1 MNKKQKFRHK
11 ELKLMVAI
19 TSSQKI
25 FNNWLKLCFIMVRK
39 AAEQHCSAHVVASQE
54 LRKGKTEVHRND
66 FFSPRWNCRRWRE
79 YRNMQGKRES
89 VLVMHLHVPWNFF
102 YTSVRCSYTHSL
114 SLSPPV
120 ASIYSMYFFAELL
133 YIRDE
138 WVESNNNWIY
148 IVCTTLI
155 F

>member
-39 AAEQHCSAHVVASQE
+39 AADQYCSAHVVASQE

-66 FFSPRWNCRRWRE
+66 FFSPR
-79 YRNMQGKRES
+79 
-89 VLVMHLHVPWNFF
+89 
-102 YTSVRCSYTHSL
+102 
-114 SLSPPV
+114 
-120 ASIYSMYFFAELL
+120 
-133 YIRDE
+133 
-138 WVESNNNWIY
+138 
-148 IVCTTLI
+148 
-155 F
+155 